1 MKPSDIV
8 KPSDLGNFLRLQLSC
23 LTEEMSHLRFLA
35 RFDHCQQHL
44 PGKPVI
50 ELIAVYEVSQT
61 PNVQLSFL
69 VTDRMQEVLDHFD
82 NHLPAQAIAR
92 ELGVAWI
99 ELAQGIQLKPVEIA
113 KPWGKEIWYTGIEQR
128 GVSQVISPE
137 GVSPLDWA
145 LAAAHE
151 HILAGADKLI
161 LLKILDPL
169 RDEVYGD
176 LYFEMHE
183 EKQEVYVVTHID
195 PVAWPGGV
203 GGIRFGF
210 NQALRSTFT
219 SEADFRQS
227 YATAVQNYRAVRQEI
242 DRLYDNKRQVEG
254 IALHEPVM
262 PDKLKQWQAT
272 LPAELVQKE
281 NELRHHME
289 NHIAIKPLQL
299 GDVVKVPCYTPHSLQ
314 HGVRTVEFQTPVYE
328 RKILSFAQKVLT
340 QDHWDTD
347 EALRLAQLQTPAD
360 EPFPLLRDSDGVTVE
375 QIVAFEDFTVL
386 RIYLQ
391 PGVQFN
397 CTMRGDHALLMTV
410 TGEVDC
416 AGVSLAGEQAALLP
430 AGAGL
435 LAVRNIAGLR
445 SELLLAQPS

>member
-8 KPSDLGNFLRLQLSC
+8 KPSNLGNFLRLQTSC
-23 LTEEMSHLRFLA
+23 LVEEMSHLRFLA

-50 ELIAVYEVSQT
+50 ELIAVYEVSQN
-61 PNVQLSFL
+61 PALQLSFL
-69 VTDRMQEVLDHFD
+69 VTDRIQDVLDYFD
-82 NHLPAQAIAR
+82 RHLSARDMAR
-92 ELGVAWI
+92 ELGVAWV
-99 ELAQGIQLKPVEIA
+99 ELARGIRLKPVEIA

-128 GVSQVISPE
+128 GVSQVITPE
-137 GVSPLDWA
+137 GVSPLDWV
-145 LAAAHE
+145 LGAAHE
-151 HILAGADKLI
+151 HILAEAGKLT

-169 RDEVYGD
+169 PDEVYGD

-210 NQALRSTFT
+210 NQALRSTFA

-227 YATAVQNYRAVRQEI
+227 YATAVQKYRAVRQEI
-242 DRLYDNKRQVEG
+242 DRLYDSKRQAEG

-340 QDHWDTD
+340 QDHWDTE
-347 EALRLAQLQTPAD
+347 EALEHIEWGTPA
-360 EPFPLLRDSDGVTVE
+360 ETPLIVLEKTAKLTREEVVSFSDFQVE
-375 QIVAFEDFTVL
+375 
-386 RIYLQ
+386 RITLSKNARLSLPSGHY
-391 PGVQFN
+391 
-397 CTMRGDHALLMTV
+397 RLLMV
-410 TGEVDC
+410 ISGEVSLDETVF
-416 AGVSLAGEQAALLP
+416 VSEQACLLP
-430 AGAGL
+430 ATKSFTIEATSEQAVIL
-435 LAVRNIAGLR
+435 LALPV
-445 SELLLAQPS
+445 